1 MPMAF
6 EGSKPR
12 RSLFFSMLILAGL
25 IGGAVLATSAF
36 TTYFRS
42 QDPVNQCIDDPESQP
57 FQLSVPITVIEDGF
71 PALVPKGVGIKDDCI
86 RPVHTVV
93 ENVIQVTYSTPYDFT
108 LGHFLYYWLGN
119 DLLQYDTKVYVN
131 GAPHTEGDFRDIVLV
146 QGHQIRIEF
155 VSRN

>member
-1 MPMAF
+1 MTSNGP
-6 EGSKPR
+6 KKR
-12 RSLFFSMLILAGL
+12 TSLLISMLVLAGL
-25 IGGAVLATSAF
+25 IGGSVLATSAF
-36 TTYFRS
+36 TAYFRS
-42 QDPVNQCIDDPESQP
+42 QDPINQCIEDPQSQP

-131 GAPHTEGDFRDIVLV
+131 GAPHTEGDFRDIVLE

>member
-6 EGSKPR
+6 EGSKR

-25 IGGAVLATSAF
+25 IGGAVLATSVF

-42 QDPVNQCIDDPESQP
+42 QDPVNQCVDDRESQP

-71 PALVPKGVGIKDDCI
+71 PALVPEGVGIEDDCI
-86 RPVHTVV
+86 RPVHTVE
-93 ENVIQVTYSTPYDFT
+93 ENVIQVTYSRPYDFT

-131 GAPHTEGDFRDIVLV
+131 DILHTEGDLRDIVLEE
-146 QGHQIRIEF
+146 GDRIRIEF
-155 VSRN
+155 ISRN

>member
-6 EGSKPR
+6 EGSKR
-12 RSLFFSMLILAGL
+12 RNLFFSMLILAGL

-42 QDPVNQCIDDPESQP
+42 QDPVNQCINDPESQP
-57 FQLSVPITVIEDGF
+57 FQLSVPITAIEDGF
-71 PALVPKGVGIKDDCI
+71 PALVPKGFGIEDGCI
-86 RPVHTVV
+86 RPVHTVE
-93 ENVIQVTYSTPYDFT
+93 ENVIQVTYSRPYDFT

-131 GAPHTEGDFRDIVLV
+131 DMAHTQGDLRDIVLEE
-146 QGHQIRIEF
+146 GDRIRIEF
-155 VSRN
+155 ASRN

>member
-6 EGSKPR
+6 EGSKR
-12 RSLFFSMLILAGL
+12 RNLFFSMLILAGL

-42 QDPVNQCIDDPESQP
+42 QDPVNQCINAPESQP
-57 FQLSVPITVIEDGF
+57 FQLSIPITAIEDGF
-71 PALVPKGVGIKDDCI
+71 PALVPKGVGIEDGCI
-86 RPVHTVV
+86 RPVHTVE
-93 ENVIQVTYSTPYDFT
+93 ENVIQVTYSRPYDFT

-131 GAPHTEGDFRDIVLV
+131 DMAHTQGDLRDIVLEE
-146 QGHQIRIEF
+146 GDRIRIEF
-155 VSRN
+155 ASRN

>member
-12 RSLFFSMLILAGL
+12 SLIFSMLMLAVL

-42 QDPVNQCIDDPESQP
+42 QDPVNQCIHDPQSQP
-57 FQLSVPITVIEDGF
+57 FQLSVPITATEDGF
-71 PALVPKGVGIKDDCI
+71 PALVPKGVGIENDCI

-93 ENVIQVTYSTPYDFT
+93 ENVIQVAYSRPYHFT

-119 DLLQYDTKVYVN
+119 DLLQYDTKVFVN
-131 GAPHTEGDFRDIVLV
+131 GAPHTEEDFRDIVLE

>member
-6 EGSKPR
+6 DGSNR

-42 QDPVNQCIDDPESQP
+42 QDPVNQCIDDLESP
-57 FQLSVPITVIEDGF
+57 SFQLSVPITVIEDGF
-71 PALVPKGVGIKDDCI
+71 PALVPKGVGIEEGCI
-86 RPVHTVV
+86 RPVHTVE
-93 ENVIQVTYSTPYDFT
+93 ENVIQVAYSRPHDFT

-119 DLLQYDTKVYVN
+119 DLLQYETKVYVN
-131 GAPHTEGDFRDIVLV
+131 DIPHTEGDLRDIVLE
-146 QGHQIRIEF
+146 QGDRIRIEF

>member
-6 EGSKPR
+6 EGSKR

-42 QDPVNQCIDDPESQP
+42 QDPINQCIDNPDSQP

-71 PALVPKGVGIKDDCI
+71 PALVPKGVGIKDGCI
-86 RPVHTVV
+86 RPVHSVE
-93 ENVIQVTYSTPYDFT
+93 ENVIQVTYSRPHDFT

-119 DLLQYDTKVYVN
+119 NLLQYDTKVYVN
-131 GAPHTEGDFRDIVLV
+131 DIVHTEGDIRDIVLE
-146 QGHQIRIEF
+146 QGDRIRIEF

>member
-93 ENVIQVTYSTPYDFT
+93 ENVIQVTYSRPYDFT

-131 GAPHTEGDFRDIVLV
+131 GAPHTEGDFRDIVLE

>member
-6 EGSKPR
+6 EGSKL

-57 FQLSVPITVIEDGF
+57 FQLSIPITVIEDGF
-71 PALVPKGVGIKDDCI
+71 PALVPKGVGTKDGCI

-93 ENVIQVTYSTPYDFT
+93 ENVIQVTYSRPHDFT

-131 GAPHTEGDFRDIVLV
+131 GAQHTEGDFRDIVLEE
-146 QGHQIRIEF
+146 GDQIRIEF

>member
-1 MPMAF
+1 
-6 EGSKPR
+6 

-57 FQLSVPITVIEDGF
+57 FQLSIPITVIEDGF
-71 PALVPKGVGIKDDCI
+71 PALVPKGVGTKDGCI

-93 ENVIQVTYSTPYDFT
+93 ENVIQVTYSRPYDFT

-119 DLLQYDTKVYVN
+119 DLLQYDTKIYVN
-131 GAPHTEGDFRDIVLV
+131 GAQHTEGDFRDIVLEEGDQV
-146 QGHQIRIEF
+146 RIEL

>member
-6 EGSKPR
+6 EGSKP

-57 FQLSVPITVIEDGF
+57 FQLSVPVSVIEDGI
-71 PALVPKGVGIKDDCI
+71 PALVPKGVGIKDGCI
-86 RPVHTVV
+86 RPVHTVE
-93 ENVIQVTYSTPYDFT
+93 ENVIQVSYTRPYDFT

-119 DLLQYDTKVYVN
+119 DLLRYDTKVFVN
-131 GAPHTEGDFRDIVLV
+131 DIPRAEGDLRDIVLK
-146 QGHQIRIEF
+146 QGDRIRIEF
-155 VSRN
+155 QRRN

>member
-1 MPMAF
+1 MPLAF
-6 EGSKPR
+6 EGSKR

-36 TTYFRS
+36 TMYFRS
-42 QDPVNQCIDDPESQP
+42 QDPVNQCVDDPESQLYH
-57 FQLSVPITVIEDGF
+57 LSVPITVIEDGF
-71 PALVPKGVGIKDDCI
+71 PALVPEGVGIEDDCI
-86 RPVHTVV
+86 RPVHTVE
-93 ENVIQVTYSTPYDFT
+93 ENVIQVAYSRPYDFT

-131 GAPHTEGDFRDIVLV
+131 DTLHTEGDLRDIVLEE
-146 QGHQIRIEF
+146 GNRIRIEF

>member
-6 EGSKPR
+6 EGSKR
-12 RSLFFSMLILAGL
+12 RNLFFSMLILAGL

-42 QDPVNQCIDDPESQP
+42 QDPVNQCIDGPESQP
-57 FQLSVPITVIEDGF
+57 FQLIVPITVIEDGF
-71 PALVPKGVGIKDDCI
+71 PAIVPKGVGIEDGCI
-86 RPVHTVV
+86 RPVHTVE
-93 ENVIQVTYSTPYDFT
+93 ENVIQVTYSRPYDFT
-108 LGHFLYYWLGN
+108 LGHFLYYWLGS

-131 GAPHTEGDFRDIVLV
+131 DIAHTEGDLRDIVLE
-146 QGHQIRIEF
+146 GGDRIRIEF

>member
-1 MPMAF
+1 MAF
-6 EGSKPR
+6 EGSKP

-42 QDPVNQCIDDPESQP
+42 QDPVNQCINNPESQP
-57 FQLSVPITVIEDGF
+57 FQLYIPITVIENGF
-71 PALVPKGVGIKDDCI
+71 PAVVPKGVGIKDGCI
-86 RPVHTVV
+86 RPVHTVE
-93 ENVIQVTYSTPYDFT
+93 ENVIQVTYSRPYEFT

-119 DLLQYDTKVYVN
+119 DLLQYNIKVYLNDV
-131 GAPHTEGDFRDIVLV
+131 PHTEGELRDIVLE
-146 QGHQIRIEF
+146 QEDQIRIEL

>member
-6 EGSKPR
+6 EGSKR
-12 RSLFFSMLILAGL
+12 RSLFFSMIILAGL

-36 TTYFRS
+36 ATYFRS
-42 QDPVNQCIDDPESQP
+42 QDPINQCINDPKSQP
-57 FQLSVPITVIEDGF
+57 FQVSVAVTVIEDGF
-71 PALVPKGVGIKDDCI
+71 PALVPKGVGTKDGCI

-93 ENVIQVTYSTPYDFT
+93 ENVIQVTYSRPHDFT

-131 GAPHTEGDFRDIVLV
+131 GAQHTQGDFRDIVLEE
-146 QGHQIRIEF
+146 GDQIRIEF

>member
-6 EGSKPR
+6 EGSKR

-42 QDPVNQCIDDPESQP
+42 QDPVNQCVDDPESQP
-57 FQLSVPITVIEDGF
+57 FQLSVSITVIEDGF
-71 PALVPKGVGIKDDCI
+71 PALVPEGVGIEDDCI
-86 RPVHTVV
+86 RPVHTVE
-93 ENVIQVTYSTPYDFT
+93 ENVIHVAYSRPYDFT

-131 GAPHTEGDFRDIVLV
+131 DIAHTEGDLRDIVLDGGDRLRSV
-146 QGHQIRIEF
+146 LAR
-155 VSRN
+155 RN